1 MAVLVKRTGSLL
13 ARAVVWLSRL
23 PAEPVGGVLDFGWRH
38 CGDGDGADE
47 CD

>member
-1 MAVLVKRTGSLL
+1 MADLVKRTGSLL
-13 ARAVVWLSRL
+13 ARVAVWLSRM

-38 CGDGDGADE
+38 CGDGADE